1 MNSVF
6 LANLDPISD
15 VVHSYNSSAI
25 LYTQHSLYFRSF
37 QQVSDN
43 LEKLITTDPWSA
55 QPDECVNYKW
65 CDAGVV
71 KSGSCPEDQRFD
83 IELRQ
88 CVSAL
93 DVDYCDIDECA
104 CTGEAFLFSFFKK
117 GCSWRVVN
125 MYLFV
130 HNFERSQS
138 FCFLQTRRK
147 TIMRLSV

>member
-6 LANLDPISD
+6 LANLDPISE
-15 VVHSYNSSAI
+15 VVYSYDLSLI
-25 LYTQHSLYFRSF
+25 LCSIDLYFFGVFKLLSKRK
-37 QQVSDN
+37 QILNN
-43 LEKLITTDPWSA
+43 LGKLITTDPWSA

-71 KSGSCPEDQRFD
+71 KSGTCPEDQRFD

-104 CTGEAFLFSFFKK
+104 CTGEAFFIFIFHKKRLF
-117 GCSWRVVN
+117 
-125 MYLFV
+125 L
-130 HNFERSQS
+130 
-138 FCFLQTRRK
+138 TRREYAPFC
-147 TIMRLSV
+147 S

>member
-71 KSGSCPEDQRFD
+71 KSGTCPEDQRFD

-104 CTGEAFLFSFFKK
+104 CTGEAFLFLFFKK
-117 GCSWRVVN
+117 GCSWRVGS

-130 HNFERSQS
+130 HKMKVSVFTN
-138 FCFLQTRRK
+138 K
-147 TIMRLSV
+147 TKNHNAI